1 MTIRAITLV
10 VAART
15 GLRTIFCLDRVN
27 TDKIAAMVFG
37 HVVALKRNFA
47 QVYVNTAAGVTIAAE
62 CLGVAIGTVAAGL
75 TGQCPVF
82 THPVGVLVVFAC
94 PVIVMGKGNTLGLV
108 TLIAVL

>member
-10 VAART
+10 MAACT
-15 GLRTIFCLDRVN
+15 GLRTVFCLDRMDA
-27 TDKIAAMVFG
+27 DKVAAVVFG
-37 HVVALKRNFA
+37 HIVALKRYLA

-82 THPVGVLVVFAC
+82 AHPVGVLVVFAC